1 MLTHLIDTP
10 LFRFLVNRLIARA
23 RRTPYFHL
31 FHADGT
37 PYMERYWL
45 VRIGM
50 PKGWRELER
59 EANVLREE
67 IAREESVPGGSG
79 LVPYY
84 GVVSQWYK
92 RLRDIE
98 LALVPKFGIRVHRIM
113 SSDVPVFHDHPW
125 DFWSLI
131 LRTGYREVTPDWSHG
146 PTPAHI
152 TVSDDYDGHTPVTY
166 THVLE
171 QFYPAG
177 SILHRKATDW
187 HYLQLRAGE
196 EAWTLFF
203 TSQKRQG
210 WGFLVD
216 GLIKVPWR
224 TYIEARRRWLARR
237 GEVAQS

>member
-10 LFRFLVNRLIARA
+10 LGNFLVNRLIARA
-23 RRTPYFHL
+23 KCTPYFHL
-31 FHADGT
+31 FHDDGT

-50 PKGWRELER
+50 PKGWREIER
-59 EANVLREE
+59 EIEVLRDS
-67 IAREESVPGGSG
+67 IATSKDSI
-79 LVPYY
+79 L
-84 GVVSQWYK
+84 SQIMVRTWSA
-92 RLRDIE
+92 RLRDLE
-98 LALVPKFGIRVHRIM
+98 LKLVPKFGLRIHRIM

-131 LRTGYREVTPDWSHG
+131 LRTGYREITPDWSHG

-152 TVSDDYDGHTPVTY
+152 TVSDDYDGHMPVTY
-166 THVLE
+166 THVLQ
-171 QFYPAG
+171 QFHPPG
-177 SILHRKATDW
+177 TLLHRKATDW

-196 EAWTLFF
+196 EAWTLVL

-224 TYIEARRRWLARR
+224 TYIEARRRWNARAR
-237 GEVAQS
+237 GEATA